1 MDKKTYLSWLQE
13 RSGTQQQQV
22 NEIAPLLAAGAGMLA
37 RTVATKAVT
46 GAATRALGSGL
57 GQAAANL
64 AGDAVGGV
72 VTNALSR
79 GPGTGEQ
86 PQQNTMQEDPPIK
99 KNKEQKKINEFVG
112 PILKAAGVAA
122 GRAAL
127 GYAMDHLFGDDEEK
141 KKRKSA
147 QLFADTPTGAE
158 TKSLPA
164 ISLQAQSNKTNTA
177 TKPTKSISNSSDDPS
192 WWSYKGALRRF
203 AIPGMNESLNKKVNN
218 HVNKFLKSKEGKNLK
233 TEVREIVN
241 KT

>member
-57 GQAAANL
+57 GQAAANI

-72 VTNALSR
+72 VTNAL
-79 GPGTGEQ
+79 Q
-86 PQQNTMQEDPPIK
+86 PQQTIQEDPPIK

-112 PILKAAGVAA
+112 PILKTVGVAV

-127 GYAMDHLFGDDEEK
+127 GAAMDRLFGDDEK
-141 KKRKSA
+141 KKRKSDSN
-147 QLFADTPTGAE
+147 LFTGTPTGAD
-158 TKSLPA
+158 TQSLPA
-164 ISLQAQSNKTNTA
+164 ISLQAQSNKTNMA

-203 AIPGMNESLNKKVNN
+203 AIPGMNESLNKKVNK

-233 TEVREIVN
+233 TEVKEIVN